1 MIGHFVEC
9 QTYPADS
16 HFQADLTKVM
26 LFSLSPLK
34 SFAFISQ
41 NSA

>member
-16 HFQADLTKVM
+16 HFQADLTKVVIQ
-26 LFSLSPLK
+26 FESS
-34 SFAFISQ
+34 
-41 NSA
+41 